1 MYVWALISTAAI
13 SGLLFGYDTGVISGT
28 LVSIGS
34 DLGPAVLSNTQKELI
49 TSSTT
54 LGALIGG
61 LGAGVGSDV
70 VGRKWVLGLANLIF
84 IAGAVGQAVCQSVG
98 GMIAGR
104 FVIGLG
110 VGVSLSF

>member
-84 IAGAVGQAVCQSVG
+84 IGGAVGQAVCHSVG

-110 VGVSLSF
+110 VGVSLSS